1 MDTENEIFQ
10 NKQTNAGGGKID
22 KQEQNV
28 MVKVNSVNKSRYN
41 GKFRYILIIQNE
53 NVVEDENL
61 SSITNTMTSAEII
74 KDLVLSR
81 FGRDR
86 QNQERRETR

>member
-10 NKQTNAGGGKID
+10 NKQTKAGGGKID
-22 KQEQNV
+22 KQEQNA

-53 NVVEDENL
+53 NVVEYENF

-81 FGRDR
+81 FGIDC

>member
-1 MDTENEIFQ
+1 MDTENEISQ
-10 NKQTNAGGGKID
+10 NKQTKAGGGKID
-22 KQEQNV
+22 KQEQNA

-53 NVVEDENL
+53 NVVEYENL

-74 KDLVLSR
+74 KNLVLSR